1 MIRRPPR
8 STRTDTLCPYTT
20 LFRSD
25 HGAAGANPRSCCAGR
40 DVHGARDVAARLG
53 IAHYVLD
60 YESRFRAE
68 VMDDFAESYLAGRT
82 PIPCVRCNQTVKF
95 ADLLKVAQDLG
106 ADCLVTGHY
115 VRRVVGPWGPELHR
129 AIDPA
134 RDQSY
139 FLFAT
144 TAGQLNYLRSEE
156 HTSELQSLMSIT

>member
-1 MIRRPPR
+1 M
-8 STRTDTLCPYTT
+8 
-20 LFRSD
+20 
-25 HGAAGANPRSCCAGR
+25 
-40 DVHGARDVAARLG
+40 
-53 IAHYVLD
+53 
-60 YESRFRAE
+60 
-68 VMDDFAESYLAGRT
+68 
-82 PIPCVRCNQTVKF
+82 KF

-144 TAGQLNYLRSEE
+144 TAGQPTYLRFPSGGLEKRE
-156 HTSELQSLMSIT
+156 VRALAQKHALGVAANPDRRDRSSSPAADPPSAVRPPRPAAADAGSPYAIMGRAHARHL

>member
-1 MIRRPPR
+1 M
-8 STRTDTLCPYTT
+8 
-20 LFRSD
+20 
-25 HGAAGANPRSCCAGR
+25 
-40 DVHGARDVAARLG
+40 
-53 IAHYVLD
+53 
-60 YESRFRAE
+60 
-68 VMDDFAESYLAGRT
+68 
-82 PIPCVRCNQTVKF
+82 KF

-144 TAGQLNYLRSEE
+144 TAGQLNYLRFPLGGMEKREVRALAQKHGLGVAAKPDSQDICFVPGGDYAAVVRKLRPEADDAGEIVDLERSEE
-156 HTSELQSLMSIT
+156 HTSELQSLMRISYAVFCLKKKTTQYKKTEK

>member
-1 MIRRPPR
+1 M
-8 STRTDTLCPYTT
+8 
-20 LFRSD
+20 
-25 HGAAGANPRSCCAGR
+25 
-40 DVHGARDVAARLG
+40 
-53 IAHYVLD
+53 
-60 YESRFRAE
+60 
-68 VMDDFAESYLAGRT
+68 
-82 PIPCVRCNQTVKF
+82 KF

-144 TAGQLNYLRSEE
+144 TAGQLNYLRFPLGGMEKREVRALAQKHGLGRSEE
-156 HTSELQSLMSIT
+156 RRVGKECVRTCRSRGAPYP